1 MASKTI
7 AIIGASGDRRKYG
20 NKAVRAYLA
29 EGYTVYP
36 VNTNEATIEGLQVYR
51 SVADIPGEIERV
63 SLYLHPEAG
72 LTVLD
77 DIVNKRPKE
86 VFLNPGSE
94 SPELVARARALG
106 LNVIAVCSILA
117 IGQIPD

>member
-7 AIIGASGDRRKYG
+7 AIIGASADRRKFG
-20 NKAVRAYLA
+20 NKAVRAYAA

-51 SVADIPGEIERV
+51 SVVDIPGEVERV

-72 LTVLD
+72 LSVLD
-77 DIVNKRPKE
+77 EIAGKNVKE

-94 SPELVARARALG
+94 SPTLLARASMLG
-106 LNVIAVCSILA
+106 LNVIQACSIVA
-117 IGQIPD
+117 IGQLPD